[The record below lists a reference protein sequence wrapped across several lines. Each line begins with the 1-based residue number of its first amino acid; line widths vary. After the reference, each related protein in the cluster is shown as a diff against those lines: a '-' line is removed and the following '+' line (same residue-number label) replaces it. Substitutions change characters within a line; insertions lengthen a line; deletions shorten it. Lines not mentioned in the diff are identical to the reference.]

1 MNTDSLLC
9 HFTGFT
15 SLFLCSKLCL
25 AESSQ
30 DTNSTDGVAA
40 EPRVNFRK
48 LLDRLKELAKFE
60 SSDDDFERADIEHK
74 REAVS

>member
-1 MNTDSLLC
+1 MSLYW
-9 HFTGFT
+9 FAP
-15 SLFLCSKLCL
+15 LFLCSKLCL
-25 AESSQ
+25 AKSSQ

-48 LLDRLKELAKFE
+48 LLDRLKELANMFE
-60 SSDDDFERADIEHK
+60 SSDDDSERANIVHK

>member
-1 MNTDSLLC
+1 MTKDSLLC
-9 HFTGFT
+9 HFTGFI
-15 SLFLCSKLCL
+15 SSFLCSKLCL

-40 EPRVNFRK
+40 EPRVNFRE
-48 LLDRLKELAKFE
+48 LLDRLKELIE
-60 SSDDDFERADIEHK
+60 SSDDDSERADIVHK